1 MLRPWLSKR
10 TFLGGGVL
18 LLLSGC
24 PDTQGDLDDFV
35 NQSEENFAN
44 RPDAAPMP
52 DGAPISGA
60 QDITGTYL
68 LSVAPF
74 GDPTRPL
81 LFRAEVTATV
91 APGGAGTFEMV
102 LVPVET
108 ASKAVMTGNRIPA
121 SGTITGGTISAEG
134 ALDIDLGTVV
144 VPGAANALSGSE
156 IEATLR
162 LIGRT
167 PSEDEFCGDLQGTT
181 QRPAVF
187 ELTGSTFGVTKVAD
201 DTMGDNAAV
210 SAAAAM
216 PVTNCR
222 PGGDMPGGGGMAA
235 DAGM

>member
-1 MLRPWLSKR
+1 MLRPRLSKR
-10 TFLGGGVL
+10 SFLGGGLL

-35 NQSEENFAN
+35 SQTEKNVPFL
-44 RPDAAPMP
+44 PDAAPEP

-60 QDITGTYL
+60 KDVTGTYL
-68 LSVAPF
+68 LAVAPF
-74 GDPTRPL
+74 GDPSKPL
-81 LFRAEVTATV
+81 LFRAEVTATI
-91 APGGAGTFEMV
+91 AADGTGTFEMV

-108 ASKAVMTGNRIPA
+108 ESKAVMTANRIPA
-121 SGTITGGTISAEG
+121 SGAITGGTIDAQG
-134 ALDIDLGTVV
+134 ALDIDLGTVI
-144 VPGAANALSGSE
+144 VPGPANALSGSE

-181 QRPAVF
+181 QRPAMF
-187 ELTGSTFGVTKVAD
+187 ELTGSTFGVIKVAD
-201 DTMGDNAAV
+201 DLMGSDADV
-210 SAAAAM
+210 SAAAAA

-222 PGGDMPGGGGMAA
+222 PGGGGMGA